1 MNWPGLAQVCR
12 LTRRTVRNGVETVE
26 TGYAISSVPRSE
38 AAAVQILSWWRNHW
52 HIENRLHWVRDTAF
66 REDHCRVR
74 TGHGPHN
81 LAAFRN
87 AAINVLRLGHA
98 GNITAT
104 LRENAYRI
112 DRLLA
117 KLGILKL

>member
-1 MNWPGLAQVCR
+1 M
-12 LTRRTVRNGVETVE
+12 ETVE
-26 TGYAISSVPRSE
+26 TGYAICSVPRSE
-38 AAAVQILSWWRNHW
+38 AGAGQILAWWRDHW

-74 TGHGPHN
+74 KGHGPHN

-87 AAINVLRLGHA
+87 AAISVLRLGQA
-98 GNITAT
+98 VNITAA

-112 DRLLA
+112 DRLFA